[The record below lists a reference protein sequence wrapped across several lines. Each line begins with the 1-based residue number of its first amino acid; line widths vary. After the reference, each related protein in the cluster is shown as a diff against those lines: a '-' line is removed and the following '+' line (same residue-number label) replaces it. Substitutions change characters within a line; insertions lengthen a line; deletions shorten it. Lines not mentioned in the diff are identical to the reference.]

1 MLRKILSHTL
11 FPFTII
17 LSFWI
22 GMKLVENGITSLSVV
37 GFVLLPILF
46 GLYCAPFERLMPY
59 SRNWLEGGN
68 DTAVDIIMY
77 FSGAFWSGMSK
88 LIVGA
93 LFIFGTVEL
102 LEQL

>member
-1 MLRKILSHTL
+1 MWRHLDYWSYKLEGTLLRKILSHTL

-59 SRNWLEGGN
+59 SRNWLEANLIESGLKSFKARIR
-68 DTAVDIIMY
+68 AV
-77 FSGAFWSGMSK
+77 
-88 LIVGA
+88 
-93 LFIFGTVEL
+93 
-102 LEQL
+102 